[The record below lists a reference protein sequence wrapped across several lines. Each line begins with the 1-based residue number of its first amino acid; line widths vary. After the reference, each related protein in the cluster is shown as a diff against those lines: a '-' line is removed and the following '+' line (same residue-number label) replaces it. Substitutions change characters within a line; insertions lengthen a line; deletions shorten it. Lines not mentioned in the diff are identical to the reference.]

1 MGECTVY
8 IVKKKNNKP
17 RKKHHFFVILTF
29 LFFVCIITSIAL
41 GVNYIVTNAPTF
53 DKRNLYMSQ
62 ASILLDKN
70 GKEITRL
77 GLEDREIVTYNELP
91 QVLIDAIVATEDSRF
106 FQHQGFDLIRFS
118 KAVFDHLNGNT
129 DAGGASTIT
138 MQISKQVFT
147 SNVATGIEGIIR
159 KLTDIYLSMF
169 QIEKNYTKE
178 EILEIYVNYPF
189 LGSHSY
195 GVEMACQNYFG
206 KSVREINL
214 AEAALIA
221 GLFNAPS
228 DIDPNVNLYNAT
240 KRRNE
245 VLNLMYK
252 HGYITEEQL
261 NDALNISVSSMLI
274 KKSSGVNKYQSF
286 IDTVTEEIIKDKGI
300 SPYNVPMIIQ
310 TTLDT
315 SVQDA
320 VNNVMNNSK
329 NFKDDVIQAGM
340 VITSTADGSILAIG
354 GGRNRTGARQYN
366 YATQIKRQPGSSIKP
381 FMDYGPY
388 FEFNGGTPNDIILDA
403 PYTYSDGTQIVN
415 AMRDYKGYIT
425 IKQALSDSRNIP
437 ALKVFQQ
444 IDKTNIA
451 NYVHSFGIDY
461 GSNLYESAAVGAF
474 EGVSPLQMSAAY
486 GAYARGG
493 YYIEPYSYTRITYR
507 DNNEVE
513 EKTYKKEKVCSEQTA
528 KYINEILTYAIKY
541 GKILGTLDVGNAEVA
556 GKTGTTTISRSKTEA
571 LGISEYAVRDSW
583 ACIYT
588 HDYSV
593 ALWYGYANETSEYY
607 MLNIDA
613 TLGRRRIMK
622 KLAKLLITNENYWH
636 QKKIKYYE

>member
-29 LFFVCIITSIAL
+29 LFFVCIITSIAI

-147 SNVATGIEGIIR
+147 SNVAIGIEGIIR

-444 IDKTNIA
+444 VDKTNIA

-622 KLAKLLITNENYWH
+622 KLAKLLITND
-636 QKKIKYYE
+636 KKLLTSEKN

>member
-62 ASILLDKN
+62 ASILIDKN

-77 GLEDREIVTYNELP
+77 GLEDREIVTYDELP

-444 IDKTNIA
+444 VDKTNIA

-622 KLAKLLITNENYWH
+622 KLAKLLITND
-636 QKKIKYYE
+636 KKLLTSEKS

>member
-17 RKKHHFFVILTF
+17 RKKHNFFVILTF

-444 IDKTNIA
+444 VDKTNIA

-622 KLAKLLITNENYWH
+622 KLAKLLITND
-636 QKKIKYYE
+636 KKLLTSEKN

>member
-77 GLEDREIVTYNELP
+77 GLEDREIVTYDELP

-444 IDKTNIA
+444 VDKTNIA

-622 KLAKLLITNENYWH
+622 KLAKLIVTND
-636 QKKIKYYE
+636 KKLLTSEKN

>member
-444 IDKTNIA
+444 VDKTNIA

-622 KLAKLLITNENYWH
+622 KLAKLLITND
-636 QKKIKYYE
+636 KKLLTSEKN

>member
-147 SNVATGIEGIIR
+147 SNVAIGIEGIIR

-444 IDKTNIA
+444 VDKTNIA

-622 KLAKLLITNENYWH
+622 KLAKLLITND
-636 QKKIKYYE
+636 KKLLTSEKN

>member
-8 IVKKKNNKP
+8 IVKKKINKP

-329 NFKDDVIQAGM
+329 NFKDDVIQAGI

-444 IDKTNIA
+444 VDKTNIA

-622 KLAKLLITNENYWH
+622 KLAKLLITND
-636 QKKIKYYE
+636 KKLLTSEKN

>member
-29 LFFVCIITSIAL
+29 LFFVCIITSIAI

-62 ASILLDKN
+62 ASILLDNN

-444 IDKTNIA
+444 VDKTNIA

-622 KLAKLLITNENYWH
+622 KLAKLLITND
-636 QKKIKYYE
+636 KKLLTSEKN

>member
-77 GLEDREIVTYNELP
+77 GLEDREIVTYDELP
-91 QVLIDAIVATEDSRF
+91 NVLVDAIVATEDSRF

-147 SNVATGIEGIIR
+147 SNVAIGIEGIIR

-444 IDKTNIA
+444 VDKTNIA

-541 GKILGTLDVGNAEVA
+541 CKILGTLDVGNAEVA

-622 KLAKLLITNENYWH
+622 KLAKLLITND
-636 QKKIKYYE
+636 KKLLTSEKN

>member
-622 KLAKLLITNENYWH
+622 KLAKLLITND
-636 QKKIKYYE
+636 KKLLTSEKN

>member
-29 LFFVCIITSIAL
+29 LFFVCIITSIAI

-444 IDKTNIA
+444 VDKTNIA

-622 KLAKLLITNENYWH
+622 KLAKLLITND
-636 QKKIKYYE
+636 KKLLTSEKN